1 MRAAR
6 SIFLVLTASLLAA
19 GCTSQPAYVQMG
31 TSQPAYVQTA
41 PYGIDNV
48 TYGTPRA
55 AYGYAQPGYTQ
66 ATYGQQGYTQ
76 PAYAQPVYAK
86 PAYTQP
92 AAQAAYAQPAYAQP
106 AYTQPGYAQPAAQ
119 AAYAQPAYAQ
129 PAYTQPGYAQPAA
142 QAAYAQPAYAHPAY
156 TQAASPVYAQS
167 AYGTPQ
173 ATSGY
178 AYAQPASPNLYA
190 YAGATPGY
198 GYAGSVTAAQPSYQ
212 LDSGDRLRIVV
223 FGQDGLTNS
232 YAVDASGHIAMP
244 LIGPVSARGLTTD
257 QLAHAVSD
265 KLRDGYIRE
274 PHVAVEVEAYRP
286 FFILGEVTQP
296 GQYPYVANMTAETAI
311 AIAGGFG
318 PRASRQSVVLIR
330 SYNGQ
335 QVRMSVPM
343 GYPLRPGDTINVQE
357 RWF

>member
-119 AAYAQPAYAQ
+119 AAYAQPAYA
-129 PAYTQPGYAQPAA
+129 
-142 QAAYAQPAYAHPAY
+142 HPAY
-156 TQAASPVYAQS
+156 TQAASPVYAQP

-173 ATSGY
+173 AASGY
-178 AYAQPASPNLYA
+178 AYAQPAAPNLYA
-190 YAGATPGY
+190 YAGTTSGY